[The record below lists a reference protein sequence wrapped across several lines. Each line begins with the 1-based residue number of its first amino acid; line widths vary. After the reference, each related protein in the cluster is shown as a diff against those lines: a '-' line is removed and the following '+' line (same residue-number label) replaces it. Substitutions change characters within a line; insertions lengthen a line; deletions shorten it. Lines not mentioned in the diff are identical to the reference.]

1 MEIEEAKP
9 GAVRQD
15 TGSTN
20 NVFSA
25 IPVTVQV
32 MLGTA
37 TLPLA
42 DLMRL
47 QPGSDLV
54 LDQSIGEPV
63 TVIVNGTRIAK
74 GELFVFESNGDR
86 LGVRITEILSG
97 HMA

>member
-1 MEIEEAKP
+1 METEEGKQVVAREHA
-9 GAVRQD
+9 GA
-15 TGSTN
+15 TT

-47 QPGSDLV
+47 QSGSDLV

-63 TVIVNGTRIAK
+63 TVIVNGTRIAR
-74 GELFVFESNGDR
+74 GELFVFENNGDR

-97 HMA
+97 NPA